1 MDNEPFFFANCPAM
15 ITLLPRVE
23 LESQPGTPA
32 TAAVIW
38 LHGLGADGN
47 DFAGLV
53 PELDLKGCPTIR
65 FVFPHAPSI
74 PVTINGGYVMPA
86 WYDILGLN
94 LVDRQ
99 DAAGIQKSERAIVA
113 LIENEVARG
122 IAYDRIVLAGFSQG
136 CAVALHTA
144 LRLPHTLAGIMALSG
159 YLPLADRTRT
169 ERQRANAHTP
179 IFMAHGTMDPVVAV
193 TRGEDS
199 RDALV
204 ALGHPVQWHT
214 YPMQHAVHPH
224 EIADI
229 AAFLKQV
236 LGKPAHAA

>member
-1 MDNEPFFFANCPAM
+1 MT
-15 ITLLPRVE
+15 TLLPRIE
-23 LESQPGTPA
+23 LESAPHP

-53 PELDLKGCPTIR
+53 PELNLTGCPPIR

-74 PVTINGGYVMPA
+74 PVTLNGGYIMPA

-99 DAAGIQKSERAIVA
+99 DAAGIEKSELAVKA

-122 IAYDRIVLAGFSQG
+122 IAYGRIVLAGFSQG
-136 CAVALHTA
+136 CAMALHTG
-144 LRLPHTLAGIMALSG
+144 LRLPHRLAGIMALSG
-159 YLPLADRTRT
+159 YLPLADRFAA
-169 ERQRANAHTP
+169 ERNAANAQTP
-179 IFMAHGTMDPVVAV
+179 VFMAHGTQDPVVVVA
-193 TRGEDS
+193 RGEKS
-199 RDALV
+199 RDALA

-214 YPMQHAVHPH
+214 YPMQHAVRPR

-236 LGKPAHAA
+236 LEDVAPKVAHHV